1 MRQPAAKMEIFKPQ
15 IPQRAALYE
24 RLSRDDGDSSES
36 ESIVNQR
43 KILYSFASEM
53 GFEIV
58 GEYVDDGWSGTNF
71 NRPGFQQ
78 MLKDIKPKGIDCI
91 ITKDLSRLGRDHIM
105 TGYYIENFF
114 PENNIRYIAV
124 NDKVDTEQGD
134 SDIAPF
140 MNVFNEFHAKQTSK
154 KVRSVFE
161 AKFKDGECHYTYPP
175 MGYDK
180 DPDKKN
186 RLVPDPETAW
196 IIQKIFDLAD
206 EGKGPWAI
214 RMWLYENRVM
224 TPGYRAYLR
233 WGAYA
238 KTYDNA
244 PESRRYEWGLKN
256 LKEILQNPV
265 YTGVSVHYKKRT
277 ISYKNHKIK
286 NQPKHKQM
294 VCKDTHEALIS
305 QEKFDRVQER
315 IAIRKRKSK
324 QTNVPHVLA
333 GVAVCADCG
342 GYLRFG
348 ANKTSP
354 NHTYNYLCCG
364 RKSEIGTRSCTSHY
378 TNYDLLCEAILQ
390 RIQELYKQ
398 VQIDKSAII
407 DRLSVKVQE
416 ITVSAQDSQR
426 EEREKLEKRKVELE
440 NVISKLYEDWASGT
454 ITAEIFSAMSGK
466 FRGEHAELVE
476 KLSRLPQEELEE
488 EPSSSGAEQLV
499 GLVEKM
505 SYPTEL
511 TAELVNLLIE
521 KIAIHEPIG
530 EKYQKNKP
538 QEIEIFWRFVEPDRS
553 EMFFK

>member
-1 MRQPAAKMEIFKPQ
+1 MKQPATYENI
-15 IPQRAALYE
+15 RYNTALYM
-24 RLSRDDGDSSES
+24 RLSRDDGDSGES

-71 NRPGFQQ
+71 NRPGFRQ
-78 MLKDIKPKGIDCI
+78 MLEDIKPKEIECI

-105 TGYYIENFF
+105 TGYYIENYF

-154 KVRSVFE
+154 KVRGVFE

-180 DPDKKN
+180 DADKKN
-186 RLVPDPETAW
+186 HLVPDAETAW
-196 IIQKIFDLAD
+196 IIRKIFDLAD

-214 RMWLYENRVM
+214 RMWLYENQIM

-238 KTYDNA
+238 KTYEYA
-244 PESRRYEWGLKN
+244 PEERRYEWGLKN
-256 LKEILQNPV
+256 IKDILKNPV
-265 YTGVSVHYKKRT
+265 YVGVSVHYKKRT

-294 VCKDTHEALIS
+294 VCEDTHEPLIDR
-305 QEKFDRVQER
+305 EKFDRVQEH
-315 IAIRKRKSK
+315 IAVRKRKSK
-324 QTNVPHVLA
+324 QTNAPHLFA

-354 NHTYNYLCCG
+354 NHTYHYLCCG

-378 TNYDLLCEAILQ
+378 TNYDLLCNTVLS
-390 RIQELYKQ
+390 RIQELYQ
-398 VQIDKSAII
+398 TVQIDKAAIVAKLNAKAQEMNSSTEA
-407 DRLSVKVQE
+407 DRQ
-416 ITVSAQDSQR
+416 A
-426 EEREKLEKRKVELE
+426 EREKLEKRKIELE
-440 NVISKLYEDWASGT
+440 SVLSKLYEDWASGA
-454 ITAEIFSAMSGK
+454 ITNEMLSVMSGR
-466 FRGEHAELVE
+466 FREEHTKILQTLSTLPNEAQGERPSSDGAEKLIKLVE
-476 KLSRLPQEELEE
+476 T
-488 EPSSSGAEQLV
+488 
-499 GLVEKM
+499 M
-505 SYPTEL
+505 SYPAEL
-511 TAELVNLLIE
+511 TAQLVNMLIE
-521 KIAIHEPIG
+521 KISIHEPVG

-538 QEIEIFWRFVEPDRS
+538 QEIEIFWRFIELEQS